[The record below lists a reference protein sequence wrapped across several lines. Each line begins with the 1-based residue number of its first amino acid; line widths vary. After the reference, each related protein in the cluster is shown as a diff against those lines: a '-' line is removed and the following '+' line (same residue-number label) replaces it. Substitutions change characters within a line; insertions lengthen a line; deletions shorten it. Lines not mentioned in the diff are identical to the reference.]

1 MTKPGATALNTRPN
15 PKRPEQESEMVT
27 LNDAF
32 PSKYLKAADLA
43 QMAPSLQRLSSPSL
57 KR

>member
-1 MTKPGATALNTRPN
+1 
-15 PKRPEQESEMVT
+15 MVT